1 MRHPVQDYLN
11 GLHESLSA
19 SNEGEL
25 AQYIPTLASADPD
38 RLGIALATVTGRLY
52 SVGDDEQE
60 FTIQS
65 VSKPF
70 GYAAALMDRGR
81 AEVDSRVAL
90 NPSGE
95 AFNEL
100 SLEAESHR
108 PDNAMINAGAI
119 AVHQLLVGPQAT
131 GRERVERV
139 VSLLSALAGRP
150 LRIDEESYEAEL
162 ATADRNLSLGHM
174 LRSHGIIQD
183 PAEQV
188 VAGYIAQCSVLVTT
202 RDLALMGACL
212 AAGGVHPLSGERVIP
227 PRVARQVLSVMS
239 SSGMYDD
246 AGQWLVDVG
255 IPAKSGVAGGVLGA
269 LPGQVGIGV
278 FSPRLDSHGSSLRG
292 VQACRRMSEDLS
304 LHIMEADALGGTV
317 VRQVRREGCCIHV
330 YLQGV
335 IRFGGAEAVLTALA
349 GLATGEP
356 RVQAWTWDAAAHP
369 CGSPIAVVGAGA
381 VHEAAAAADEEGD
394 IEAVVLN
401 LERVDRVTPVGRQLI
416 AEGVRRLEADGVEV
430 RLQDPDGVLAEA
442 PGER

>member
-1 MRHPVQDYLN
+1 MRHPIHDYLQS
-11 GLHESLSA
+11 LLDSLSGV
-19 SNEGEL
+19 NEGEL
-25 AQYIPTLASADPD
+25 AQYIPTLAAADPD

-52 SVGDDEQE
+52 SVGDDETE

-70 GYAAALMDRGR
+70 SYAAALMDRGR
-81 AEVDSRVAL
+81 AEVDARVAL

-119 AVHQLLVGPQAT
+119 AVHQLLVGPVA
-131 GRERVERV
+131 GRQERVDRLI
-139 VSLLSALAGRP
+139 SLMSALAGRP
-150 LRIDEESYEAEL
+150 LRIDFASYEAEL

-183 PAEQV
+183 RAEDV
-188 VAGYIAQCSVLVTT
+188 VAGYIAQCSVLVTV

-227 PRVARQVLSVMS
+227 SLVARQVLSVMS

-246 AGQWLVDVG
+246 AGQWMADVG

-269 LPGQVGIGV
+269 LPGHVGIGV
-278 FSPRLDSHGSSLRG
+278 FSPRLDEHGSSARG
-292 VQACRRMSEDLS
+292 VEVCRRMSEDLN

-317 VRQVRREGCCIHV
+317 VRHVQREGGCVHV
-330 YLQGV
+330 HLQGV
-335 IRFGGAEAVLTALA
+335 IRFGGAEAVLSALA
-349 GLATGEP
+349 DLDTGE
-356 RVQAWTWDAAAHP
+356 RHDQDWAH
-369 CGSPIAVVGAGA
+369 AVTEAPDGGVCTAVGVGAVG
-381 VHEAAAAADEEGD
+381 EAARAAEEDGPITD
-394 IEAVVLN
+394 VVLN
-401 LERVDRVTPVGRQLI
+401 LARVDRVTSVGRRLV
-416 AEGVRRLEADGVEV
+416 AEGIRRLEADGVRV
-430 RLQDPDGVLAEA
+430 RLDDPDGLMAE
-442 PGER
+442 R

>member
-1 MRHPVQDYLN
+1 MRHPIQDYLRS
-11 GLHESLSA
+11 LHDSLRD

-25 AQYIPTLASADPD
+25 AQYIPTLATADPD
-38 RLGIALATVTGRLY
+38 RLGIALATVTGHLY
-52 SVGDDEQE
+52 SAGDDETE

-81 AEVDSRVAL
+81 AEVDARVAL

-119 AVHQLLVGPQAT
+119 AVHQLLVGPDARPQ
-131 GRERVERV
+131 ERIDRL

-150 LRIDEESYEAEL
+150 LRVDQESYEAER
-162 ATADRNLSLGHM
+162 APADRNLSLGHM
-174 LRSHGIIQD
+174 MRSHGIIQD
-183 PAEQV
+183 RAEDV
-188 VAGYIAQCSVLVTT
+188 VAGYIAQCSVLVTA

-212 AAGGVHPLSGERVIP
+212 AAGGLHPLTGERVIAA
-227 PRVARQVLSVMS
+227 RVARQVLSVMS

-278 FSPRLDSHGSSLRG
+278 FSPRLDAHGSSLRG
-292 VQACRRMSEDLS
+292 VRVCRRMSEDLN

-317 VRQVRREGCCIHV
+317 VRHVSREGASVRLH
-330 YLQGV
+330 LQGV
-335 IRFGGAEAVLTALA
+335 IRFGGADAVVSALA
-349 GLATGEP
+349 DLGTGE
-356 RVQAWTWDAAAHP
+356 RRQRGWSWDGDEHPDVAA
-369 CGSPIAVVGAGA
+369 CTAVGRGALEDAVAAGEEDGA
-381 VHEAAAAADEEGD
+381 IEE
-394 IEAVVLN
+394 VVLN
-401 LERVDRVTPVGRQLI
+401 LERVDRVTEVGRRLM
-416 AEGVRRLEADGVEV
+416 AEGVHRLEADGVRV
-430 RLQDPDGVLAEA
+430 RIDDPDGVLAEV
-442 PGER
+442 